1 MIIRESERASRP
13 PVSLLRRL
21 KSFYWSEQF
30 GRFLLVGGVAL
41 VCHWLSRFVFNAFV
55 SYAWAI
61 VLAYLVG
68 ILVAFTLNKI
78 YVFPYSRRPLTFEVF
93 FFFLVNI
100 AAFPPVW
107 ALAYVLGEWVFV
119 DYVPRQIALALAHG
133 FAITLPVFVNYAV
146 HKLVTFRG
154 A

>member
-1 MIIRESERASRP
+1 MTSRDTNRAPHRSKP
-13 PVSLLRRL
+13 PLRRL
-21 KSFYWSEQF
+21 VAFYSTGQF

-41 VCHWLSRFVFNAFV
+41 VCHWLSRFAFNAFV

-78 YVFPYSRRPLTFEVF
+78 YVFPYSQRSLNFEML

-100 AAFPPVW
+100 AAFPLVW
-107 ALAYVLGEWVFV
+107 AI
-119 DYVPRQIALALAHG
+119 VPTCSASAC
-133 FAITLPVFVNYAV
+133 LPASFHDRPRLRSRTVSR
-146 HKLVTFRG
+146 LRFRYS
-154 A
+154 